1 MVTSSRNETR
11 DTTMATKSFAELCE
25 MSASKGGME
34 KTVKFT
40 YDEHVSVVMAA
51 FRERSQGPHPSMPLV
66 HRVDILDERP
76 EKPDSDGTD
85 TESWAMRYRRF
96 FAENDAPP
104 WVKKISGGEYLK
116 GTERIE
122 WSEPAGKMVM
132 YTVNESHSQLVTAEE
147 ICIIEAD
154 PERPHTGTIKTL
166 TVRARLRLR
175 GWWTLGI
182 SAIAE
187 RFLLGR
193 YTSLVNQGRKIELEE
208 IGNWRATGKAELLLR
223 GAFERSRTP
232 RSERALERILTG
244 TSKPSL
250 EPEADEVG
258 KVSPKSTLS
267 RLRGNSAPSVDGL
280 EVESLEDFERSI
292 SEKDP
297 RETTDEIVQA
307 GMSEDHWLMLR
318 YAKRREEIFDESS
331 TDSDEYAYESTPRPE
346 SPLLSYASTDEDEYE
361 YESTPRPESPLYVP
375 LIANDEDE
383 ENGEANAEEETPAV
397 DAVIDDEF
405 RSSGSPG
412 AASPIWSP
420 GDERT
425 VLDVSVDETEITKS
439 LAKDWKEIEASEHEA
454 IRRKLG
460 LGEEDG
466 DEGGAAGALRRWL
479 VRLALVG
486 AGAAILRERRDQL
499 LPLAVRAKRKWTRG
513 RRPVKASASVVDAAA
528 MVDESEE
535 EGEVSAVVEA
545 GEEAAAEAVT
555 PEVDDAD
562 DE

>member
-1 MVTSSRNETR
+1 
-11 DTTMATKSFAELCE
+11 MATKSFAELCE

-375 LIANDEDE
+375 LIADDEDE

-513 RRPVKASASVVDAAA
+513 RRPVKAAAAVVDAAA

>member
-208 IGNWRATGKAELLLR
+208 IGKWRATGKAELLLR

-232 RSERALERILTG
+232 SSERALERILTG

-375 LIANDEDE
+375 LIADDEDE
-383 ENGEANAEEETPAV
+383 ENGEANAEEETLAV

-425 VLDVSVDETEITKS
+425 VLDVSVDEAEITKS

-466 DEGGAAGALRRWL
+466 DEGSAAGALRRWL

-513 RRPVKASASVVDAAA
+513 RRPVKAAAAVVDAAA

-545 GEEAAAEAVT
+545 GEKAAAEAVT

>member
-1 MVTSSRNETR
+1 MVTELPKRN
-11 DTTMATKSFAELCE
+11 TMATFAELSE

-193 YTSLVNQGRKIELEE
+193 YVSLVNQGRKIELEE
-208 IGNWRATGKAELLLR
+208 IRKWRADGKAELLLR
-223 GAFERSRTP
+223 GVFERSRTP
-232 RSERALERILTG
+232 SSERALERILAG

-250 EPEADEVG
+250 EPEADEGG

-280 EVESLEDFERSI
+280 EVESLEEFERSI

-307 GMSEDHWLMLR
+307 GMSEDHWLGLR

-375 LIANDEDE
+375 LIADDEDDE
-383 ENGEANAEEETPAV
+383 DDENGEETPAV

-425 VLDVSVDETEITKS
+425 VLDVSVDEATIAKS
-439 LAKDWKEIEASEHEA
+439 LAKDWKEIEALEHEA

-499 LPLAVRAKRKWTRG
+499 LPLGVRAKRRWTRG
-513 RRPVKASASVVDAAA
+513 RRQVNAAAAVVDAAA
-528 MVDESEE
+528 MVDELEE
-535 EGEVSAVVEA
+535 EAEVSANVEA

>member
-1 MVTSSRNETR
+1 M
-11 DTTMATKSFAELCE
+11 
-25 MSASKGGME
+25 
-34 KTVKFT
+34 
-40 YDEHVSVVMAA
+40 
-51 FRERSQGPHPSMPLV
+51 
-66 HRVDILDERP
+66 DILDERP

-193 YTSLVNQGRKIELEE
+193 YVSLVNQGRKIELEE
-208 IGNWRATGKAELLLR
+208 IRKWRADGKAELLLR

-232 RSERALERILTG
+232 SSERALERILAG

-250 EPEADEVG
+250 EPEADEGG

-280 EVESLEDFERSI
+280 EVESLEEFERSI

-307 GMSEDHWLMLR
+307 GMSEDHWLGLR

-375 LIANDEDE
+375 LIADDEDDE
-383 ENGEANAEEETPAV
+383 DDENGEETPAV

-425 VLDVSVDETEITKS
+425 VLDVSVDEATIAKS
-439 LAKDWKEIEASEHEA
+439 LAKDWKEIEALEHEA

-499 LPLAVRAKRKWTRG
+499 LPLGVRAKRRWTRG
-513 RRPVKASASVVDAAA
+513 RRQVNAATAAVVDAAA
-528 MVDESEE
+528 MVDESKEE
-535 EGEVSAVVEA
+535 AEVSANVEA

>member
-1 MVTSSRNETR
+1 MVTELPKRN
-11 DTTMATKSFAELCE
+11 TMATFAELSE

-193 YTSLVNQGRKIELEE
+193 YVSLVNQGRKIELEE
-208 IGNWRATGKAELLLR
+208 IRKWRADGKAELLLR

-232 RSERALERILTG
+232 SSERALERILAG

-250 EPEADEVG
+250 EPEADEGG

-280 EVESLEDFERSI
+280 EVESLEEFERSI

-307 GMSEDHWLMLR
+307 GMSEDHWLGLR

-375 LIANDEDE
+375 LIADDEDDE
-383 ENGEANAEEETPAV
+383 DDENGEETPAV

-425 VLDVSVDETEITKS
+425 VLDVSVDEATIAKS
-439 LAKDWKEIEASEHEA
+439 LAKDWKEIEALEHEA

-499 LPLAVRAKRKWTRG
+499 LPLGVRAKRRWTRG
-513 RRPVKASASVVDAAA
+513 RRQVNAAAAVVDAAA

-535 EGEVSAVVEA
+535 EAEVSANVEA

-555 PEVDDAD
+555 LEVDDAD

>member
-1 MVTSSRNETR
+1 MVTELPKRN
-11 DTTMATKSFAELCE
+11 TMATFAELSE

-193 YTSLVNQGRKIELEE
+193 YVSLVNQGRKIELEE
-208 IGNWRATGKAELLLR
+208 IRKWRADGKAELLLR

-232 RSERALERILTG
+232 SSERALERILAG

-250 EPEADEVG
+250 EPEADEGG

-280 EVESLEDFERSI
+280 EVESLEEFERSI

-297 RETTDEIVQA
+297 RETTDEIMQA
-307 GMSEDHWLMLR
+307 GMSEDHWLGLR

-375 LIANDEDE
+375 LIADDEDDE
-383 ENGEANAEEETPAV
+383 DDENGEETPAV

-425 VLDVSVDETEITKS
+425 VLDVSVDEATIAKS
-439 LAKDWKEIEASEHEA
+439 LAKDWKEIEALEHEA

-460 LGEEDG
+460 LDEEDG

-499 LPLAVRAKRKWTRG
+499 LPLGVRAKRRWTRG
-513 RRPVKASASVVDAAA
+513 RRQVNAAAAVVDAAA
-528 MVDESEE
+528 MVDELEE
-535 EGEVSAVVEA
+535 EAEVSANVEA

>member
-1 MVTSSRNETR
+1 MVTELPKRN
-11 DTTMATKSFAELCE
+11 TMATKSFAELCE

-193 YTSLVNQGRKIELEE
+193 YVSLVNQGRKIELEE
-208 IGNWRATGKAELLLR
+208 IRKWRADGKAELLLR

-232 RSERALERILTG
+232 SSERALERILAG

-250 EPEADEVG
+250 EPEADEGG

-280 EVESLEDFERSI
+280 EVESLEEFERSI

-307 GMSEDHWLMLR
+307 GMSEDHWLGLR

-375 LIANDEDE
+375 LIADDEDDE
-383 ENGEANAEEETPAV
+383 DDENGEETPAV

-425 VLDVSVDETEITKS
+425 VLDVSVDEATIVKS
-439 LAKDWKEIEASEHEA
+439 LAKDWTEIEALEHEA

-479 VRLALVG
+479 VRLALLG

-499 LPLAVRAKRKWTRG
+499 LPLGVRAKRRWTRG
-513 RRPVKASASVVDAAA
+513 RRQVNAATAAVVDAAA
-528 MVDESEE
+528 MVDELEE
-535 EGEVSAVVEA
+535 AEVSANVEA

>member
-1 MVTSSRNETR
+1 MVTELPKRN
-11 DTTMATKSFAELCE
+11 TMATFAELSE

-193 YTSLVNQGRKIELEE
+193 YVSLVNQGRKIELEE
-208 IGNWRATGKAELLLR
+208 IRKWRADGKAELLLR

-232 RSERALERILTG
+232 SSERALERILAG

-250 EPEADEVG
+250 EPEADEGG

-280 EVESLEDFERSI
+280 EVESLEEFERSI

-307 GMSEDHWLMLR
+307 GMSEDHWLGLR

-375 LIANDEDE
+375 LIADDEDDE
-383 ENGEANAEEETPAV
+383 DDENGEETPAV

-425 VLDVSVDETEITKS
+425 VLDVSVDEATIAKS
-439 LAKDWKEIEASEHEA
+439 LAKDWKEIEALEHEA

-499 LPLAVRAKRKWTRG
+499 LPLGVRAKRRWTRG
-513 RRPVKASASVVDAAA
+513 RRQVNAATAAVVDAAA

-535 EGEVSAVVEA
+535 EAEVSANVEA

>member
-1 MVTSSRNETR
+1 MVTELPKRN
-11 DTTMATKSFAELCE
+11 TMATFAELSE

-193 YTSLVNQGRKIELEE
+193 YVSLVNQGRKIELEE
-208 IGNWRATGKAELLLR
+208 IRKWRADGKAELLLR

-232 RSERALERILTG
+232 SSERALERILAG

-250 EPEADEVG
+250 EPEADEGG

-280 EVESLEDFERSI
+280 EVESLEEFERSI

-307 GMSEDHWLMLR
+307 GMSEDHWLGLR

-375 LIANDEDE
+375 LIADDEDDE
-383 ENGEANAEEETPAV
+383 DDENGEETPAV

-425 VLDVSVDETEITKS
+425 VLDVSVDEATIAKS
-439 LAKDWKEIEASEHEA
+439 LAKDWKEIEALEHEA

-499 LPLAVRAKRKWTRG
+499 LPLGVRAKRRWTRG
-513 RRPVKASASVVDAAA
+513 RRQVNAAAAVVVDAAA

-535 EGEVSAVVEA
+535 EAEVSANVEA

>member
-1 MVTSSRNETR
+1 
-11 DTTMATKSFAELCE
+11 

-51 FRERSQGPHPSMPLV
+51 FRERGHADRTPSMPLV

-193 YTSLVNQGRKIELEE
+193 YVSLVNQGRKIELEE
-208 IGNWRATGKAELLLR
+208 IRKWRHTGKAELVLR

-232 RSERALERILTG
+232 SSERALDMILAGG
-244 TSKPSL
+244 TSKLPSL
-250 EPEADEVG
+250 EPEADEGG

-280 EVESLEDFERSI
+280 EVESLEEFERSI

-307 GMSEDHWLMLR
+307 GMSEVHWLGLR

-361 YESTPRPESPLYVP
+361 YDSTPRPESPLYVP
-375 LIANDEDE
+375 LDTDDEDVE
-383 ENGEANAEEETPAV
+383 DDENGEETPAV

-425 VLDVSVDETEITKS
+425 VLDVSVDEATIAKS
-439 LAKDWKEIEASEHEA
+439 LAKDWKEIEALEHERSVESWA
-454 IRRKLG
+454 SARRMG
-460 LGEEDG
+460 MRRRCGRVEEMVG
-466 DEGGAAGALRRWL
+466 SARAGRRGAASCG
-479 VRLALVG
+479 
-486 AGAAILRERRDQL
+486 ERRDQL
-499 LPLAVRAKRKWTRG
+499 LPLAVRAKKRWTRG
-513 RRPVKASASVVDAAA
+513 RRPVKASASVMDAAT

>member
-1 MVTSSRNETR
+1 MVTELPKRN
-11 DTTMATKSFAELCE
+11 TMATFAELSE

-193 YTSLVNQGRKIELEE
+193 YVSLVNQGRKIELEE
-208 IGNWRATGKAELLLR
+208 IRKWRADGKAELLLR

-232 RSERALERILTG
+232 SSERALERILAG

-250 EPEADEVG
+250 EPEADEGG

-280 EVESLEDFERSI
+280 EVESLEEFERSI

-307 GMSEDHWLMLR
+307 GMSEDHWLGLR

-375 LIANDEDE
+375 LIADDEDDE
-383 ENGEANAEEETPAV
+383 DDENGEETPAV

-425 VLDVSVDETEITKS
+425 VLDVSVDEATIAKS
-439 LAKDWKEIEASEHEA
+439 LAKDWKEIEALEHEA

-499 LPLAVRAKRKWTRG
+499 LPLGVRAKRRWTRG
-513 RRPVKASASVVDAAA
+513 RRQVNAAAAVVDAAA
-528 MVDESEE
+528 MVDELEE
-535 EGEVSAVVEA
+535 EAEVSANVEA

>member
-1 MVTSSRNETR
+1 
-11 DTTMATKSFAELCE
+11 MATKSFAELCE

-193 YTSLVNQGRKIELEE
+193 YVSLVNQGRKIELEE
-208 IGNWRATGKAELLLR
+208 IRKWRADGKAELLLR

-232 RSERALERILTG
+232 SSERALERILAG

-250 EPEADEVG
+250 EPEADEGG

-280 EVESLEDFERSI
+280 EVESLEEFERSI

-307 GMSEDHWLMLR
+307 GMSEDHWLGLR

-361 YESTPRPESPLYVP
+361 SESTPRPESPLYVP
-375 LIANDEDE
+375 LIADDEDDE
-383 ENGEANAEEETPAV
+383 DDENGEETPAV

-425 VLDVSVDETEITKS
+425 VLDVSVDEATIAKS
-439 LAKDWKEIEASEHEA
+439 LAKDWKEIEALEHEA

-499 LPLAVRAKRKWTRG
+499 LPLGVRAKRRWTRG
-513 RRPVKASASVVDAAA
+513 RRQVNAATAAVVDAAA
-528 MVDESEE
+528 MVDELEE
-535 EGEVSAVVEA
+535 AEVSANVEA

>member
-1 MVTSSRNETR
+1 
-11 DTTMATKSFAELCE
+11 MATKSFAELCE

>member
-1 MVTSSRNETR
+1 LVTCSRNETR

-513 RRPVKASASVVDAAA
+513 RRPVKAAAAVVDAAA

>member
-1 MVTSSRNETR
+1 MK
-11 DTTMATKSFAELCE
+11 ALP
-25 MSASKGGME
+25 GL
-34 KTVKFT
+34 
-40 YDEHVSVVMAA
+40 
-51 FRERSQGPHPSMPLV
+51 PSYHQNL
-66 HRVDILDERP
+66 
-76 EKPDSDGTD
+76 
-85 TESWAMRYRRF
+85 
-96 FAENDAPP
+96 
-104 WVKKISGGEYLK
+104 SGGQPS
-116 GTERIE
+116 R
-122 WSEPAGKMVM
+122 AGK
-132 YTVNESHSQLVTAEE
+132 S
-147 ICIIEAD
+147 
-154 PERPHTGTIKTL
+154 K
-166 TVRARLRLR
+166 
-175 GWWTLGI
+175 
-182 SAIAE
+182 
-187 RFLLGR
+187 
-193 YTSLVNQGRKIELEE
+193 
-208 IGNWRATGKAELLLR
+208 
-223 GAFERSRTP
+223 RT
-232 RSERALERILTG
+232 RVLS
-244 TSKPSL
+244 
-250 EPEADEVG
+250 G

-280 EVESLEDFERSI
+280 EVESLEEFERSI

-307 GMSEDHWLMLR
+307 GMSEDHWLGLR

-375 LIANDEDE
+375 LIADDEDDE
-383 ENGEANAEEETPAV
+383 DDENGEETPAV

-425 VLDVSVDETEITKS
+425 VLDVSVDEATIAKS
-439 LAKDWKEIEASEHEA
+439 LAKDWKEIEALEHEA

-499 LPLAVRAKRKWTRG
+499 LPLAVRAKKRWTRG

-545 GEEAAAEAVT
+545 GEEAVAEAVT

>member
-1 MVTSSRNETR
+1 MVTELPKRN
-11 DTTMATKSFAELCE
+11 TMATKSFAELCE

-104 WVKKISGGEYLK
+104 WVKKISGGEYLR

-193 YTSLVNQGRKIELEE
+193 YVSLVNQGRKIELEE
-208 IGNWRATGKAELLLR
+208 IRKWRADGKAELLLR

-232 RSERALERILTG
+232 SSERALERILAG

-250 EPEADEVG
+250 EPEADEGG

-280 EVESLEDFERSI
+280 EVESLEEFERSI

-307 GMSEDHWLMLR
+307 GMSEVHWLGLR

-375 LIANDEDE
+375 LIADDEDDE
-383 ENGEANAEEETPAV
+383 DDENGEETPAV

-425 VLDVSVDETEITKS
+425 VLDVSVDEATIAKS
-439 LAKDWKEIEASEHEA
+439 LAKDWKEIEALEHEA

-499 LPLAVRAKRKWTRG
+499 LPLGVRAKRRWTRG
-513 RRPVKASASVVDAAA
+513 RRQVNAATAAVVDAAA

-535 EGEVSAVVEA
+535 EAEVSANVEA

>member
-1 MVTSSRNETR
+1 MVTELPKRN
-11 DTTMATKSFAELCE
+11 TMATFAELSE

-104 WVKKISGGEYLK
+104 WAKKISGGEYLK

-154 PERPHTGTIKTL
+154 PERPHTGTIKML

-193 YTSLVNQGRKIELEE
+193 YVSLVNQGRKIELEE
-208 IGNWRATGKAELLLR
+208 IRKWRADGKAELLLR

-232 RSERALERILTG
+232 SSERALERILAG

-250 EPEADEVG
+250 EPEADEGG

-280 EVESLEDFERSI
+280 EVESLEEFERSI

-307 GMSEDHWLMLR
+307 GMSEDHWLGLR

-375 LIANDEDE
+375 LIADDEDDE
-383 ENGEANAEEETPAV
+383 DDENGEETPAV

-425 VLDVSVDETEITKS
+425 VLDVSVDEATIAKS
-439 LAKDWKEIEASEHEA
+439 LAKDWKEIEALEHEA

-499 LPLAVRAKRKWTRG
+499 LPLGVRAKRRWTRG
-513 RRPVKASASVVDAAA
+513 RRQVNAAAAVVDAAA
-528 MVDESEE
+528 MVDELEE
-535 EGEVSAVVEA
+535 EAEVSANVEA

>member
-104 WVKKISGGEYLK
+104 WVKKISGGEYLR

-208 IGNWRATGKAELLLR
+208 IGKWRATGKAELLLR

-232 RSERALERILTG
+232 SSERALERILTG

-375 LIANDEDE
+375 LIADDEDE

-425 VLDVSVDETEITKS
+425 VLDVSVDEATIAKS
-439 LAKDWKEIEASEHEA
+439 LAKDWKEIEALEHEA

-499 LPLAVRAKRKWTRG
+499 LPLAVRAKRKWTCG
-513 RRPVKASASVVDAAA
+513 RRPVKTAAAVVDAAV

-545 GEEAAAEAVT
+545 GEKAAAEAVT

>member
-1 MVTSSRNETR
+1 MVTELPKRN
-11 DTTMATKSFAELCE
+11 TMATKSFAELCE

-193 YTSLVNQGRKIELEE
+193 YVSLVNQGRKIELEE
-208 IGNWRATGKAELLLR
+208 IRKWRADGKAELLLR

-232 RSERALERILTG
+232 SSERALERILAG

-250 EPEADEVG
+250 EPEADEGG

-280 EVESLEDFERSI
+280 EVESLEEFERSI

-307 GMSEDHWLMLR
+307 GMSEDHWLGLR

-361 YESTPRPESPLYVP
+361 SESTPRPESPLYVP
-375 LIANDEDE
+375 LIADDEDDE
-383 ENGEANAEEETPAV
+383 DDENGEETPAV

-425 VLDVSVDETEITKS
+425 VLDVSVDEATIAKS
-439 LAKDWKEIEASEHEA
+439 LAKDWKEIEALEHEA

-499 LPLAVRAKRKWTRG
+499 LPLGVRAKRRWTRG
-513 RRPVKASASVVDAAA
+513 RRQVNAATAAVVDAAA
-528 MVDESEE
+528 MVDELEE
-535 EGEVSAVVEA
+535 AEVSANVEA

>member
-1 MVTSSRNETR
+1 MVTELPKRN
-11 DTTMATKSFAELCE
+11 TMATFAELSE

-193 YTSLVNQGRKIELEE
+193 YVSLVNQGRKIELEE
-208 IGNWRATGKAELLLR
+208 IRKWRADGKAELLLR

-232 RSERALERILTG
+232 SSERALERILAG

-250 EPEADEVG
+250 EPEADEGG

-280 EVESLEDFERSI
+280 EVESLEEFERSI

-307 GMSEDHWLMLR
+307 GMSEDHWLGLR

-375 LIANDEDE
+375 LIADDEDDE
-383 ENGEANAEEETPAV
+383 DDENGEETPAV

-425 VLDVSVDETEITKS
+425 VLDVSVDEATIAKS
-439 LAKDWKEIEASEHEA
+439 LAKDWKEIEALEHEA

-499 LPLAVRAKRKWTRG
+499 LPLGVRAKRRWTRG
-513 RRPVKASASVVDAAA
+513 RRQVNAAAAVVDAAA
-528 MVDESEE
+528 MVDELEE
-535 EGEVSAVVEA
+535 EAEVSANVEA

-555 PEVDDAD
+555 LEVDDAD

>member
-1 MVTSSRNETR
+1 MVTELPKRN
-11 DTTMATKSFAELCE
+11 TMATKSFAELCE

-175 GWWTLGI
+175 GWWTVGI

-193 YTSLVNQGRKIELEE
+193 YVSLVNQGRKIELEE
-208 IGNWRATGKAELLLR
+208 IRKWRADGKAELLLR

-232 RSERALERILTG
+232 SSERALERILAG

-250 EPEADEVG
+250 EPEADEGG

-280 EVESLEDFERSI
+280 EVESLEEFERSI

-307 GMSEDHWLMLR
+307 GMSEDHWLGLR

-375 LIANDEDE
+375 LIADDEDDE
-383 ENGEANAEEETPAV
+383 DDENGEETPAV

-425 VLDVSVDETEITKS
+425 VLDVSVDEATIAKS
-439 LAKDWKEIEASEHEA
+439 LAKDWKEIEALEHEA

-499 LPLAVRAKRKWTRG
+499 LPLGVRAKRRWTRG
-513 RRPVKASASVVDAAA
+513 RRQVNAATAAVVDAAA
-528 MVDESEE
+528 MVDELEE
-535 EGEVSAVVEA
+535 AEVSANVEA

>member
-1 MVTSSRNETR
+1 MVTELPKRN
-11 DTTMATKSFAELCE
+11 TMATFAELSE

-193 YTSLVNQGRKIELEE
+193 YVSLVNQGRKIELEE
-208 IGNWRATGKAELLLR
+208 IRKWRADGKAELLLR

-232 RSERALERILTG
+232 SSERALERILAG
-244 TSKPSL
+244 TSKLSL
-250 EPEADEVG
+250 EPEADEGG

-280 EVESLEDFERSI
+280 EVESLEEFERSI

-307 GMSEDHWLMLR
+307 GMSEDHWLGLR

-375 LIANDEDE
+375 LIADDEDDE
-383 ENGEANAEEETPAV
+383 DDENGEETPAV

-425 VLDVSVDETEITKS
+425 VLDVSVDEATIAKS
-439 LAKDWKEIEASEHEA
+439 LAKDWKEIEALEHEA

-499 LPLAVRAKRKWTRG
+499 LPLGVRAKRRWTRG
-513 RRPVKASASVVDAAA
+513 RRQVNAATAAVVDAAA

-535 EGEVSAVVEA
+535 EAEVSANVEA

>member
-1 MVTSSRNETR
+1 MVTELPKRN
-11 DTTMATKSFAELCE
+11 TMATKSFAELCE

-193 YTSLVNQGRKIELEE
+193 YVSLVNQGRKIELEE
-208 IGNWRATGKAELLLR
+208 IRKWRADGKAELLLR
-223 GAFERSRTP
+223 GAFQRSRTP
-232 RSERALERILTG
+232 SSERALERILAG

-250 EPEADEVG
+250 EPEADEGG

-280 EVESLEDFERSI
+280 EVESLEEFERSI

-307 GMSEDHWLMLR
+307 GMSEDHWLGLR

-375 LIANDEDE
+375 LIADDEDDE
-383 ENGEANAEEETPAV
+383 DDENGEETPAV

-425 VLDVSVDETEITKS
+425 VLDVSVDEATIAKS
-439 LAKDWKEIEASEHEA
+439 LAKDWKEIEALEHEA

-499 LPLAVRAKRKWTRG
+499 LPLGVRAKRRWTRG
-513 RRPVKASASVVDAAA
+513 RRQVNAATAAVVDAAA
-528 MVDESEE
+528 MVDELEE
-535 EGEVSAVVEA
+535 AEVSANVEA

>member
-1 MVTSSRNETR
+1 MVTELPKRN
-11 DTTMATKSFAELCE
+11 TMATFAELSE

-147 ICIIEAD
+147 ISIIEAD

-193 YTSLVNQGRKIELEE
+193 YVSLVNQGRKIELEE
-208 IGNWRATGKAELLLR
+208 IRKWRADGKAELLLR

-232 RSERALERILTG
+232 SSERALERILAG

-250 EPEADEVG
+250 EPEADEGG

-280 EVESLEDFERSI
+280 EVESLEEFERSI

-307 GMSEDHWLMLR
+307 GMSEDHWLGLR

-375 LIANDEDE
+375 LIADDEDDE
-383 ENGEANAEEETPAV
+383 DDENGEETPAV

-425 VLDVSVDETEITKS
+425 VLDVSVDEATIAKS
-439 LAKDWKEIEASEHEA
+439 LAKDWKEIEALEHEA

-499 LPLAVRAKRKWTRG
+499 LPLGVRAKRRWTRG
-513 RRPVKASASVVDAAA
+513 RRQVNAAAAVVDAAA
-528 MVDESEE
+528 MVDELEE
-535 EGEVSAVVEA
+535 EAEVSANVEA

>member
-1 MVTSSRNETR
+1 MVTELPKRN
-11 DTTMATKSFAELCE
+11 TMATFAELSE

-193 YTSLVNQGRKIELEE
+193 YVSLVNQGRKIELEE
-208 IGNWRATGKAELLLR
+208 IRKWRADGKAELLLR

-232 RSERALERILTG
+232 SSERALERILAG

-250 EPEADEVG
+250 EPEADEGG

-280 EVESLEDFERSI
+280 EVESLEEFERSI

-307 GMSEDHWLMLR
+307 GMSEDHWLGLR

-375 LIANDEDE
+375 LIADDEDDE
-383 ENGEANAEEETPAV
+383 DDENGEETPAV

-425 VLDVSVDETEITKS
+425 VLDVSVDEATIAKS
-439 LAKDWKEIEASEHEA
+439 LAKDWKEIEALEHEA

-499 LPLAVRAKRKWTRG
+499 LPLGVRAKRRWTRG
-513 RRPVKASASVVDAAA
+513 RRQVNAATAAVVDAAA
-528 MVDESEE
+528 MVDELEE
-535 EGEVSAVVEA
+535 AEVSANVEA

>member
-1 MVTSSRNETR
+1 
-11 DTTMATKSFAELCE
+11 
-25 MSASKGGME
+25 ME
-34 KTVKFT
+34 RTLTFT
-40 YDEHVSVVMAA
+40 YDENVTVVMAA
-51 FRERSQGPHPSMPLV
+51 FRERTRTPHSSMPLV
-66 HRVDILDERP
+66 HRVDILDER
-76 EKPDSDGTD
+76 EERPDRHLDPDRGPRDADADAEPGSH
-85 TESWAMRYRRF
+85 WAMRLRRF
-96 FAENDAPP
+96 FAANDAPE
-104 WVKKISGGEYLK
+104 WVRKISGGEYLT

-122 WSEPAGKMVM
+122 WSEREGRMVM

-193 YTSLVNQGRKIELEE
+193 YVSLVNQGRKIELEE
-208 IGNWRATGKAELLLR
+208 IRKWRHTGKAELVLR

-232 RSERALERILTG
+232 SSERALDMILAGG
-244 TSKPSL
+244 TSKLPSL
-250 EPEADEVG
+250 EPEADEGG

-280 EVESLEDFERSI
+280 EVESLEEFERSI

-307 GMSEDHWLMLR
+307 GMSEVHWLGLR

-361 YESTPRPESPLYVP
+361 YDSTPRPESPLYVP
-375 LIANDEDE
+375 LDTDDEDVE
-383 ENGEANAEEETPAV
+383 DDENGEETPAV

-425 VLDVSVDETEITKS
+425 VLDVSVDEATIAKS
-439 LAKDWKEIEASEHEA
+439 LAKDWKEIEALEHEA

-499 LPLAVRAKRKWTRG
+499 LPLAVRAKKRWTRG

>member
-1 MVTSSRNETR
+1 
-11 DTTMATKSFAELCE
+11 MATKSFAELCE

-208 IGNWRATGKAELLLR
+208 IGKWRATGKAELLLR
-223 GAFERSRTP
+223 DAFERSRTP
-232 RSERALERILTG
+232 SSERALEMILTG

-250 EPEADEVG
+250 EPEADEAG

-331 TDSDEYAYESTPRPE
+331 TDSDEYAYKSTPRPE

-375 LIANDEDE
+375 LIADDEDE
-383 ENGEANAEEETPAV
+383 ENGEAGEEETPAV

-412 AASPIWSP
+412 AAASPIWSP

-425 VLDVSVDETEITKS
+425 VLDVSVDEAEIAKS

-499 LPLAVRAKRKWTRG
+499 LPLAVRAKRRWTRG
-513 RRPVKASASVVDAAA
+513 RRPVKAVAAVVDAAA